1 MLEKRRLRKA
11 ARRPPNEQD
20 EEVFRVVF
28 LFLTFNRSMSPAKQL
43 RSISMIL
50 MTISAETISTRPR
63 TRPSTSTN
71 QSKQAAASCP
81 RNSFTRT
88 RVITRYFSK
97 FFFSLK
103 KNIQGV
109 TTIELFP
116 VSGHLVLSASM
127 DGKVKIWETYGKRR
141 MLRTY
146 SGHNKV
152 SSFEPAQK

>member
-81 RNSFTRT
+81 RNSFTLT
-88 RVITRYFSK
+88 RVITRYF
-97 FFFSLK
+97 LK
-103 KNIQGV
+103 LFLLLKNIQGV